1 MLVSSARR
9 FVFATIV
16 AAAAIGMFP
25 AASLAATLT
34 ESSGSIEYQAAAGE
48 ANNLTV
54 SLGTG
59 VISFHDTGAPVTAGA
74 GCSQVGVHLAT
85 CPQAAGV
92 DTTINLGNLADRL
105 AITDDIGANY
115 TFAGPGA
122 DTLVGGPGNDTFF
135 GENGSDTLRGG
146 GGNDDLNGGNLPDG
160 EDSPGAVNQLFGGDG
175 NDRLAGS
182 ISGARSTYSGG
193 AGDDVFINAPVP
205 SPDTFSGGTGIDR
218 ASYFVPFTSD
228 MTRPDRTP
236 HTVTLD
242 NVANDGAANEQ
253 DNIEADVEN
262 LTGGF
267 GPDHFTGTFAS
278 NAFSGR
284 NGPDVLNG
292 MGGDDALSGGRGL
305 DTIDGGNGSDHLLSG
320 GRGADTIMGGHGDDL
335 LLGGPGFDSLFG
347 GDGNDECRLGPGGG
361 TTSGCEIIS

>member
-1 MLVSSARR
+1 MTMLASLARQ

-16 AAAAIGMFP
+16 AGAAIGMFP
-25 AASLAATLT
+25 AVSLAATLT
-34 ESSGSIEYQAAAGE
+34 ESAGSIEYQAGAGE

-59 VISFHDTGAPVTAGA
+59 VLSFHDTGAPVTAGA

-85 CPQAAGV
+85 CPLPTG
-92 DTTINLGNLADRL
+92 DTAIHLGNLADRL
-105 AITDDIGANY
+105 AITADIGTNSA
-115 TFAGPGA
+115 FGGKGA
-122 DTLVGGPGNDTFF
+122 DTLVGGPGNDQFF
-135 GENGSDTLRGG
+135 GQNGSDTLRGG
-146 GGNDDLNGGNLPDG
+146 GGDDHLYAGSLAGR
-160 EDSPGAVNQLFGGDG
+160 DSKGAHNQVFGGEG
-175 NDRLAGS
+175 NDQLVGS
-182 ISGARSTYSGG
+182 VSVARSMYSGG
-193 AGDDVFINAPVP
+193 AGDDVFVNAPTP
-205 SPDTFSGGTGIDR
+205 APDTFSGGTGIDR
-218 ASYFVPFTSD
+218 ASYFVPFTSG
-228 MTRPDRTP
+228 MRRPETP

-284 NGPDVLNG
+284 NGKDVLDG

-320 GRGADTIMGGHGDDL
+320 GRGPDTIMGGHGDDML
-335 LLGGPGFDSLFG
+335 FGGAGFDSLFG
-347 GDGNDECRLGPGGG
+347 GDGSDACQLGPDGG
-361 TTSGCEIIS
+361 TTSGCEVIS

>member
-1 MLVSSARR
+1 MTMLASSARR

-34 ESSGSIEYQAAAGE
+34 ESGGSIEYQAGAAE

-59 VISFHDTGAPVTAGA
+59 VLSFHDTGAPVTAGA

-85 CPQAAGV
+85 CPLPTG
-92 DTTINLGNLADRL
+92 DTGIHLGNLADRL
-105 AITDDIGANY
+105 AITADIGANSA
-115 TFAGPGA
+115 FGGKGA
-122 DTLVGGPGNDTFF
+122 DTLVGGPGNDQFF
-135 GENGSDTLRGG
+135 GQNGSDTLRGG
-146 GGNDDLNGGNLPDG
+146 GGDDHLYAGSLAGS
-160 EDSPGAVNQLFGGDG
+160 DSKVAQNQVFGGDG
-175 NDRLAGS
+175 NDQLVGS
-182 ISGARSTYSGG
+182 VSGARSMYSGG
-193 AGDDVFINAPVP
+193 AGDDVFTNASRPA
-205 SPDTFSGGTGIDR
+205 PDTFSGGTGVDR
-218 ASYFVPFTSD
+218 ASYFVPFTSG
-228 MTRPDRTP
+228 MRRPDMTP

-267 GPDHFTGTFAS
+267 GPDHFTGTFAG

-284 NGPDVLNG
+284 NGKDVLDG

-320 GRGADTIMGGHGDDL
+320 GRGADTIMGGHGDDML
-335 LLGGPGFDSLFG
+335 FGGAGFDSLLG
-347 GDGNDECRLGPGGG
+347 GDGNDACQLGPDGG
-361 TTSGCEIIS
+361 TTSGCEVIS